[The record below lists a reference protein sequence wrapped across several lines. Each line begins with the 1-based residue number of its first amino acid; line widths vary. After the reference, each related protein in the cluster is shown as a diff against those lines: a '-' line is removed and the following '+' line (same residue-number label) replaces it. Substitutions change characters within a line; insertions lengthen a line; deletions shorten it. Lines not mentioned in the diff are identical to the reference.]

1 MAGVK
6 IGFALPQAGPWATPE
21 AQFTVAKRAEELGY
35 DSLWTFQRILYVEDG
50 TMPAMYRTVLDPIV
64 SLSAVAARTGRIR
77 LGVAVLNMPFVA
89 PAVMSRTLTSLDLL
103 SGGRLDVG
111 FGIGWHRDEF
121 AAAGAELAGR
131 GRRSEDF
138 IAALKATWAGGEL
151 EHHGPYYDIPRSVW
165 EPVPAQRPHPPIILG
180 GLSEPALRRA
190 GRVADGWVSS
200 SRADLGEL
208 AGQIATVRRAAEEAG
223 RDPDTLRFI
232 SRGPLLV
239 RAPGR
244 EARRRLTGS
253 HEEIRGD
260 FADLAAQGVTEVFLD
275 PNYDPEIA
283 GPDADP
289 EAALARTEAALTDLA
304 PR

>member
-1 MAGVK
+1 MK
-6 IGFALPQAGPWATPE
+6 IGFALPQAGPWATPD
-21 AQFTVAKRAEELGY
+21 AQFTVARRAEELGY
-35 DSLWTFQRILYVEDG
+35 HSLWTFQRLLYVEDG

-64 SLSAVAARTGRIR
+64 SLSAVAARTERIR
-77 LGVAVLNMPFVA
+77 LGVAVLNIPFIA
-89 PAVMSRTLTSLDLL
+89 PALMSRTLTSLDLL
-103 SGGRLDVG
+103 SRGRLDVG
-111 FGIGWHRDEF
+111 FGVGWHRDEF
-121 AAAGAELAGR
+121 AAAGTELAGR
-131 GRRSEDF
+131 GRRAEDF
-138 IAALKATWAGGEL
+138 LEALKLTWRGGEV
-151 EHHGPYYDIPRSVW
+151 EYDGPYYAIPRSVW
-165 EPVPAQRPHPPIILG
+165 EPVPVQRPHPPIILG

-223 RDPDTLRFI
+223 RDPASLRFI
-232 SRGPLLV
+232 SRGPLHV
-239 RAPGR
+239 RPAGR
-244 EARRRLTGS
+244 DDRRRLTGS
-253 HEEIRGD
+253 YEEIRGD

-289 EAALARTEAALTDLA
+289 KAAMARTEEAMAALA